1 MWIDAISKANTNK
14 CDGIGLVCS
23 SHFLST
29 DIRKKPNGEIG
40 LEANVVPTQFKSQS
54 VPVGFKSQSSSSVA
68 NVQSLNLQP
77 HCDNCTILKMELDQL
92 KKSLFKAK
100 VDSDFEL
107 QKKNDQVQK
116 LKCKHDD
123 GLLTVKGF
131 KERIIHLEKLV
142 KENNSEIQKLQGQIN
157 QLPEVNVNFKLFILI
172 YIK

>member
-1 MWIDAISKANTNK
+1 MWINAISKANANK

-23 SHFLST
+23 AHFLST

-40 LEANVVPTQFKSQS
+40 LEANVVPTQFKTQS
-54 VPVGFKSQSSSSVA
+54 IPVCFKSQSSSSAA
-68 NVQSLNLQP
+68 NVQSLSLQP
-77 HCDNCTILKMELDQL
+77 HCDNCIILKIKLDQL

-116 LKCKHDD
+116 LQCKNNN
-123 GLLTVKGF
+123 GLLTVKGL
-131 KERIIHLEKLV
+131 KERIIQLEKLV
-142 KENNSEIQKLQGQIN
+142 EENNSEIQKLQGQMN